1 MTVLVTD
8 VSRRTA
14 LVALAPWLALSIKA
28 KRAGGVIEPVLG
40 VTRSQLAVRVVF
52 TRRKYTSVAGFIA
65 DVSCGA
71 LVCRITA
78 WAIGMIEVRNFKIL
92 LRRGFFAPGTQA

>member
-14 LVALAPWLALSIKA
+14 LVALAPWLALSVKA

-52 TRRKYTSVAGFIA
+52 TRRKYASVAGFVTG
-65 DVSCGA
+65 VSCRA
-71 LVCRITA
+71 LVCRVTA
-78 WAIGMIEVRNFKIL
+78 YKIGIIKMRK
-92 LRRGFFAPGTQA
+92 

>member
-40 VTRSQLAVRVVF
+40 VTRSPVAFRVIM
-52 TRRKYTSVAGFIA
+52 TSCDRDLYAGVVGVAE
-65 DVSCGA
+65 VSWWA
-71 LVCRITA
+71 LVCRVTA
-78 WAIGMIEVRNFKIL
+78 
-92 LRRGFFAPGTQA
+92 